1 MTRSPAFVAA
11 LFAFTC
17 AAIAQP
23 LGRQNSILPP
33 PPDASSLRADS
44 ATIAVREI
52 VRLGGQGKSTLR
64 GMGIVTGL
72 RGTGDSG
79 NEAVLARPLAQFY
92 ANNGNPIPDL
102 KELSKSKAAAV
113 VFLWAEIPEEGGRK
127 GDRFD
132 VYVKVSHSA
141 SSLIGGMLDIS
152 PALGPLPGQGVFALA
167 SGKIRV
173 EDPSLPTVGVIK
185 EGLHLIQDIRM
196 PSLEGSFELVV
207 RPHYRGW
214 STTSVLAQQINES
227 ITSLL
232 DEDNSPPPIAKA
244 IDETTV
250 RVVIPPNERP
260 DPANFVAN
268 ILSKRLSPDLLKL
281 PAQVICNERT
291 GVIIATG
298 NVEISPVAIAHKD
311 LVVTTT
317 TPPPAPTPADPLVK
331 QEKWVGVGTA
341 GRPSER
347 ARLQDLLAAFKQLD
361 VPVREQVAILTE
373 MHKAGRLHARL
384 VIE

>member
-1 MTRSPAFVAA
+1 MTRFFGFITAVVALSGAVFAQAGRPPADLAEA
-11 LFAFTC
+11 QAFA
-17 AAIAQP
+17 
-23 LGRQNSILPP
+23 
-33 PPDASSLRADS
+33 RAET
-44 ATIAVREI
+44 ATISVREI

-92 ANNGNPIPDL
+92 ANSGNPIPDL

-141 SSLIGGMLDIS
+141 SSLAGGMLDIS
-152 PALGPLPGQGVFALA
+152 PALGPLPGHGVFGLA
-167 SGKIRV
+167 SGRV
-173 EDPSLPTVGVIK
+173 RIEDTSMPTVGVVK
-185 EGLHLIQDIRM
+185 EGLQLIEDILM
-196 PSLEGSFELVV
+196 PELEGSFELVV
-207 RPHYRGW
+207 KPFYRGW

-232 DEDNSPPPIAKA
+232 DEENAPPPIARA
-244 IDETTV
+244 VDETTV
-250 RVVIPPNERP
+250 RIVIPENERSN
-260 DPANFVAN
+260 PANFVAN

-291 GVIIATG
+291 GVIVATG
-298 NVEISPVAIAHKD
+298 NVEISPMAIAHKD

-317 TPPPAPTPADPLVK
+317 TPAPLPTPADPLVK

-341 GRPSER
+341 GRASER

-361 VPVREQVAILTE
+361 VPVTEQIAILIE
-373 MHKAGRLHARL
+373 MHKAGRLHARM
-384 VIE
+384 VFE